1 MWPFSERRCNKR
13 WKVAWEASLVCRGVN
28 GDRTVQVA
36 VDEVSLSGVRLQ
48 LQRMQVGPYHLLV
61 GETPEECEL
70 AIDVPQGLVKSTVR
84 FQWYNQPQSQGF
96 FVVGAELVNMEP
108 ESRQTLKLAIRGL

>member
-1 MWPFSERRCNKR
+1 MN
-13 WKVAWEASLVCRGVN
+13 GV
-28 GDRTVQVA
+28 RTVQVA
-36 VDEVSLSGVRLQ
+36 VDEVSLNGVRLQ

-84 FQWYNQPQSQGF
+84 FQWYNQPQSEGF
-96 FVVGAELVNMEP
+96 FVVGAELVNMEQ
-108 ESRQTLKLAIRGL
+108 ESRQTLELAIRGL